1 MIRDLIT
8 ESTSVSITIT
18 EAQLEAYSMNLI
30 NRAVEAFKGLNKEQE
45 YYTPDETAI
54 KLKVDKSTLWRWA
67 KQNYLCP
74 VKIGGKTFY
83 RSNDI
88 NKIME
93 G

>member
-1 MIRDLIT
+1 M
-8 ESTSVSITIT
+8 T
-18 EAQLEAYSMNLI
+18 EAKLEAYSKNVISKVMEYFGVRSN
-30 NRAVEAFKGLNKEQE
+30 EEK
-45 YYTPDETAI
+45 YYTTDETAI